1 MLSNY
6 QIVCH
11 KENGAVE
18 VREDC
23 HFVRSLT
30 VAAEIP
36 GLRCLVIIEK
46 NRTFVVLS

>member
-18 VREDC
+18 VRGDC

-30 VAAEIP
+30 VAVEIP
-36 GLRCLVIIEK
+36 CLRCPVIIE
-46 NRTFVVLS
+46 NIRTFVVLS